1 MHGGGEGILSFFF
14 LKVMVMIGCVV
25 DLVFLMRSEWLFPYL
40 LVTLF
45 FKHHF
50 HGGKG
55 GYIRDCSRDFL
66 HDGLISC

>member
-1 MHGGGEGILSFFF
+1 
-14 LKVMVMIGCVV
+14 MIGCVV
-25 DLVFLMRSEWLFPYL
+25 DLVFLMRSEWLFPCL